1 MRDCFSIFLLKKK
14 ERERKR
20 KRNQREKERKRRGE
34 NPCRKLWRDGENP
47 IGQLDSHENAA
58 FGKVR
63 VTVRR
68 RDVNQGQPN
77 VSTGLK
83 S

>member
-1 MRDCFSIFLLKKK
+1 MKR
-14 ERERKR
+14 RERKR
-20 KRNQREKERKRRGE
+20 GNQRERKKERGRIPVE
-34 NPCRKLWRDGENP
+34 NSRDGENP
-47 IGQLDSHENAA
+47 IRQLDSHENAA

>member
-1 MRDCFSIFLLKKK
+1 MKRR
-14 ERERKR
+14 EREKEGI
-20 KRNQREKERKRRGE
+20 REKERKKERGRIPVE
-34 NPCRKLWRDGENP
+34 NSRDGENP
-47 IGQLDSHENAA
+47 IRQLDSHENAA

>member
-1 MRDCFSIFLLKKK
+1 MKRR
-14 ERERKR
+14 EREREK
-20 KRNQREKERKRRGE
+20 NQRERKKERKRRGRIPVE
-34 NPCRKLWRDGENP
+34 NWRDGENP
-47 IGQLDSHENAA
+47 IRQLDSHENAA

>member
-1 MRDCFSIFLLKKK
+1 MKRRERERGNQRERKK
-14 ERERKR
+14 ERGRIPV
-20 KRNQREKERKRRGE
+20 E
-34 NPCRKLWRDGENP
+34 NSRDGENP
-47 IGQLDSHENAA
+47 IRQLDSHENAA